1 MNSRLKKIKT
11 LMFLCVALLFCL
23 LKFSFSA
30 FAENVN
36 INLNYGINKV
46 AKKGSDLPIELS
58 IENRDTQDFK
68 GYLTINVYENNYSV
82 FVYRID
88 VEISA
93 RSTNV
98 YNRTISIT
106 NTSNTVIINLYNRK
120 EELVANE
127 RTNIDLSFYNENLII
142 GIISS
147 EYNTLSYLDNLL
159 LTNST
164 IQTKIVPI
172 DVEKI
177 KNNKNYLD
185 TVDMLIIS
193 DYDVN
198 SLDYMND
205 SLYSLINNSKPIFV
219 GLGKEHGDKSIPS
232 FIHNTDNA
240 KKVNDISLGINV
252 EKLNLDGG
260 IVVIL
265 SDSFTNIGKLRDADK
280 KFVELLEKCVDEQ
293 WILKLGNNYNSYV
306 NNDYYNIG
314 NILNIVDKKKLPDIF
329 IITVLLVFYITFLT
343 VIIYVFLRNINMR
356 EQYGKYAAVFSI
368 IYTILMVSIG
378 YSVMR
383 KNTFLTY
390 ISIVNIKDA
399 NTKETAFLN
408 FRTSENGNYSF
419 DTSTNIKLN
428 PVLQNNRTPIVGYNF
443 MDSKLIKSTIFYEDG
458 DRKIVSVENAK
469 DFDSNIFAY
478 ENSNYLND
486 VYNLDCSFRRFDGE
500 ITGRITNKMNITIKD
515 ASILL
520 FGKIVQI
527 GDIEPNRSISLSRAT
542 SIGAPIGNNLM
553 ISDIIS
559 DDSNR
564 NIIKYYLDDNV
575 LGYYDYGLLFG
586 FIDNNGTI
594 DINSSDVGDVYG
606 RTLLVTKIN
615 KEVSLDIVDYCLL
628 ENQVNNVEGYY
639 DYDTN
644 TINGDMEVV
653 NDYSLEEINDVS
665 KIYFER
671 IDNYD
676 HGALESYVPF
686 YGEILAFNY
695 ATNSYEEIQNNVID
709 SDKISNYLMP
719 NKHIIIKYNP
729 LSRDPLYRKI
739 SLPVPRAIA
748 KK

>member
-1 MNSRLKKIKT
+1 MNIKSRKLKI
-11 LMFLCVALLFCL
+11 LSLLCFALLFCL
-23 LKFSFSA
+23 FNFTFLA

-46 AKKGSDLPIELS
+46 AKNGSELPIELS
-58 IENRDTQDFK
+58 IENKDTQDFK
-68 GYLTINVYENNYSV
+68 GYLTINVYESNYSV

-88 VEISA
+88 VDISA

-98 YNRTISIT
+98 YYRTISIT
-106 NTSNTVIINLYNRK
+106 NSSNTVIINLFNRK
-120 EELVANE
+120 EELVSNE
-127 RTNIDLSFYNENLII
+127 RTNIDLSFYNEKLII

-147 EYNTLSYLDNLL
+147 EYNSLSYLDNLL

-177 KNNKNYLD
+177 KDNKNYLD
-185 TVDMLIIS
+185 TIDMLVIS
-193 DYDVN
+193 DYDVAN
-198 SLDYMND
+198 LDYLYNP
-205 SLYSLINNSKPIFV
+205 LYSLISVGKPIFI
-219 GLGKEHGDKSIPS
+219 GLGNQNGRNSIPS
-232 FIHNTDNA
+232 FIQNVDAAKRVGEIENGIQIDKLSVDN
-240 KKVNDISLGINV
+240 GILV
-252 EKLNLDGG
+252 FVSESF
-260 IVVIL
+260 
-265 SDSFTNIGKLRDADK
+265 SDFGKLKDADK
-280 KFVELLEKCVDEQ
+280 KFIEILEKCVDEQ
-293 WILKLGNNYNSYV
+293 WILKLSNNYSSYV

-329 IITVLLVFYITFLT
+329 IITVLLVFYVTFLT
-343 VIIYVFLRNINMR
+343 IIIYVFLRNINMR
-356 EQYGKYAAVFSI
+356 EQYGKYAVAFSI
-368 IYTILMVSIG
+368 LYTMIMVFIG
-378 YSVMR
+378 YSVMK

-419 DTSTNIKLN
+419 DTSTSIKLN

-443 MDSKLIKSTIFYEDG
+443 MDSNLIKSTIFYEDAE
-458 DRKIVSVENAK
+458 RKTVSVENAR
-469 DFDSNIFAY
+469 DFDSNIFVY

-500 ITGRITNKMNITIKD
+500 ITGRITNKMNLTIKN

-520 FGKIVQI
+520 FGKIVQL

-542 SIGAPIGNNLM
+542 NIGAPIGNNLM

-564 NIIKYYLDDNV
+564 NIVKYYLDDNV
-575 LGYYDYGLLFG
+575 YGYYDYGLLFG

-615 KEVSLDIVDYCLL
+615 KELSLDAADYCLL
-628 ENQVNNVEGYY
+628 QNPVNTLEGYY
-639 DYDTN
+639 DHDTN

-653 NDYSLEEINDVS
+653 NEYTLEDIKDIS

-695 ATNSYEEIQNNVID
+695 ANNSYEEIQNNAID
-709 SDKISNYLMP
+709 FDSINKYLTP
-719 NKHIIIKYNP
+719 NNRIIIKYNP

-739 SLPVPRAIA
+739 SLPVLRAIA

>member
-1 MNSRLKKIKT
+1 MCIRSKKIKI
-11 LMFLCVALLFCL
+11 LSVLCFALLLCL
-23 LKFSFSA
+23 FKFTFFA
-30 FAENVN
+30 YAENVN

-46 AKKGSDLPIELS
+46 AKKGSELPIELS
-58 IENRDTQDFK
+58 VENRDTQDFR

-88 VEISA
+88 VDISA

-98 YNRTISIT
+98 YYRTISIT
-106 NTSNTVIINLYNRK
+106 NSSNTVIINLFNRK

-127 RTNIDLSFYNENLII
+127 RTNIDLSFYNEKLII

-147 EYNTLSYLDNLL
+147 EYNSLSYLDNLL

-177 KNNKNYLD
+177 KDNKNYLD
-185 TVDMLIIS
+185 TIDMLIIS
-193 DYDVN
+193 DYDIA
-198 SLDYMND
+198 SLDYLND
-205 SLYSLINNSKPIFV
+205 PLYAFINNGKPIFI
-219 GLGKEHGDKSIPS
+219 GIGEEQGKKGIPS
-232 FIHNTDNA
+232 FVHNINDA
-240 KKVNDISLGINV
+240 KRVDKIVDGLQVDILNV
-252 EKLNLDGG
+252 ESGM
-260 IVVIL
+260 IVL
-265 SDSFTNIGKLRDADK
+265 TSDSFSNFGKLKDADK
-280 KFVELLEKCVDEQ
+280 KFVELLEKCVDEH
-293 WILKLGNNYNSYV
+293 WILKLSNNNNSYI

-329 IITVLLVFYITFLT
+329 IITALLVFYVTFLT
-343 VIIYVFLRNINMR
+343 IIIYVFLRNINMR
-356 EQYGKYAAVFSI
+356 EQYGKYAIAFSI
-368 IYTILMVSIG
+368 LYTMIMVFIG
-378 YSVMR
+378 YSVMK

-408 FRTSENGNYSF
+408 FRTSENGDYSF
-419 DTSTNIKLN
+419 NTSTNIKLN
-428 PVLQNNRTPIVGYNF
+428 PILQNNRTPIVGYNF
-443 MDSKLIKSTIFYEDG
+443 MDSNHIKSTVFYEEG
-458 DRKIVSVENAK
+458 DRKIVSVENAR
-469 DFDSNIFAY
+469 DFDSNIFVY

-486 VYNLDCSFRRFDGE
+486 VYNLDCSFQRFDGE
-500 ITGRITNKMNITIKD
+500 ITGRITNKMNITIRD

-542 SIGAPIGNNLM
+542 NIGAPIGNNLM
-553 ISDIIS
+553 LSDIIS
-559 DDSNR
+559 DDNNR

-575 LGYYDYGLLFG
+575 FGYYDYGLLFG

-594 DINSSDVGDVYG
+594 DINSVDVGDVYG

-615 KEVSLDIVDYCLL
+615 KETSLDIADYCLL
-628 ENQVNNVEGYY
+628 ENPVNTVEGYY

-653 NDYSLEEINDVS
+653 NEYSLEDLKDVS
-665 KIYFER
+665 KVYFEK

-695 ATNSYEEIQNNVID
+695 TTNSYEEIQNNVIE
-709 SDKISNYLMP
+709 SDKINNYLMS
-719 NKHIIIKYNP
+719 NNHIIIKYNP

-739 SLPVPRAIA
+739 SLPVPRVIA
-748 KK
+748 K

>member
-1 MNSRLKKIKT
+1 MKVCMKKIKIFT
-11 LMFLCVALLFCL
+11 FLCTALLFCL
-23 LKFSFSA
+23 FRFNFYT

-46 AKKGSDLPIELS
+46 AKKGSELPIELS
-58 IENRDTQDFK
+58 VENRDTQDFK
-68 GYLTINVYENNYSV
+68 GYLTINVYENNHSV

-88 VEISA
+88 VDISA

-142 GIISS
+142 GILSS

-172 DVEKI
+172 DVEKVRD
-177 KNNKNYLD
+177 NKNYLD
-185 TVDMLIIS
+185 TIDMLVIS
-193 DYDVN
+193 DYDVA
-198 SLDYMND
+198 SLDYLND
-205 SLYSLINNSKPIFV
+205 SLYSLLNNGKPIFI
-219 GLGKEHGDKSIPS
+219 GTGKEYGNKSVPS

-240 KKVNDISLGINV
+240 KKIDGIDRNIRID
-252 EKLNLDGG
+252 KLNLDSG
-260 IVVIL
+260 IVVL
-265 SDSFTNIGKLRDADK
+265 VSDSFTNFGKLKDADK
-280 KFVELLEKCVDEQ
+280 KFVELLGKCVDEQ
-293 WILKLGNNYNSYV
+293 WILKLSNNYNSYV

-329 IITVLLVFYITFLT
+329 IITVLLVLYVTFLT
-343 VIIYVFLRNINMR
+343 IIIYVFLRNINMR
-356 EQYGKYAAVFSI
+356 EQYGKFAVIFSI
-368 IYTILMVSIG
+368 IYTIIMVFIG
-378 YSVMR
+378 YSVMK

-428 PVLQNNRTPIVGYNF
+428 PVLQNNREPIVGYNF
-443 MDSKLIKSTIFYEDG
+443 MDSKLIKSTIFYEEG
-458 DRKIVSVENAK
+458 DRKIISVENAK
-469 DFDSNIFAY
+469 DFDSNIFVY

-486 VYNLDCSFRRFDGE
+486 VYNLDCSFQRFDGE
-500 ITGRITNKMNITIKD
+500 ITGRITNKMNLTIKN

-542 SIGAPIGNNLM
+542 NIGAPIGNNLM

-564 NIIKYYLDDNV
+564 NIIKYYLDDSI

-615 KEVSLDIVDYCLL
+615 KEVSLDIADYCLL
-628 ENQVNNVEGYY
+628 ENAVNTIEGYY

-653 NDYSLEEINDVS
+653 NEYSLEEIKDVS

-676 HGALESYVPF
+676 HGELESYVPF

-709 SDKISNYLMP
+709 SNMISNYLMP
-719 NKHIIIKYNP
+719 NNHIIIKYNP

-739 SLPVPRAIA
+739 SLPVPRVIA

>member
-98 YNRTISIT
+98 YNRIISIT

-232 FIHNTDNA
+232 FIHNIDNA

-676 HGALESYVPF
+676 HGALESHVPF

>member
-1 MNSRLKKIKT
+1 MKNIKIFT
-11 LMFLCVALLFCL
+11 FLCTALLFCL
-23 LKFSFSA
+23 FRFNFYT

-46 AKKGSDLPIELS
+46 AKKGSELPIELS
-58 IENRDTQDFK
+58 VENRDTQDFK
-68 GYLTINVYENNYSV
+68 GYLTINVYENNHSV

-88 VEISA
+88 VDISA

-142 GIISS
+142 GILSS

-172 DVEKI
+172 DVEKVR
-177 KNNKNYLD
+177 NNKNYLD
-185 TVDMLIIS
+185 TIDMLVIS
-193 DYDVN
+193 DYDVA
-198 SLDYMND
+198 SLDYLND
-205 SLYSLINNSKPIFV
+205 SLYSLVNNGKPIFV
-219 GLGKEHGDKSIPS
+219 GIGKEHGNKSIPS
-232 FIHNTDNA
+232 FIHNTDDT
-240 KKVNDISLGINV
+240 KKVDGIESGIQVN
-252 EKLNLDGG
+252 KLNFDSS
-260 IVVIL
+260 IVVL
-265 SDSFTNIGKLRDADK
+265 VSDSFTNFGKLKDADK
-280 KFVELLEKCVDEQ
+280 KFVELLTKCVDEQ
-293 WILKLGNNYNSYV
+293 WIQKLSNSYNSYI

-329 IITVLLVFYITFLT
+329 IITVLLVFYVAFLT
-343 VIIYVFLRNINMR
+343 IIIYVFLRNINMR
-356 EQYGKYAAVFSI
+356 EQYGKYAAIFSI
-368 IYTILMVSIG
+368 IYTIIMVFIG
-378 YSVMR
+378 YSVMK

-428 PVLQNNRTPIVGYNF
+428 PILQNNREPIVGYNF
-443 MDSKLIKSTIFYEDG
+443 MDSKLIKSTIFYEEG
-458 DRKIVSVENAK
+458 DRKIISVENAK
-469 DFDSNIFAY
+469 DFDSNIFVY

-486 VYNLDCSFRRFDGE
+486 VYNLDCSFQRFDGE
-500 ITGRITNKMNITIKD
+500 ITGRITNKMNLTIKN

-542 SIGAPIGNNLM
+542 NIGAPIGNNLM

-564 NIIKYYLDDNV
+564 NIIKYYLDDSI

-615 KEVSLDIVDYCLL
+615 KEVSLDVADYCLL
-628 ENQVNNVEGYY
+628 ENAVNTIEGYY
-639 DYDTN
+639 DNDTN

-653 NDYSLEEINDVS
+653 NEYSLEEIKDVS

-709 SDKISNYLMP
+709 SNMISNYLMP
-719 NKHIIIKYNP
+719 NNHIIIKYNP

-739 SLPVPRAIA
+739 SLPVPRVIA

>member
-98 YNRTISIT
+98 YNRIISIT

>member
-106 NTSNTVIINLYNRK
+106 NMSNTVIINLYNRK

-177 KNNKNYLD
+177 KDNKNYLD

-500 ITGRITNKMNITIKD
+500 ITGRITNKMNITIKN

>member
-1 MNSRLKKIKT
+1 MNINSRKLKI
-11 LMFLCVALLFCL
+11 LSMLCFALLFCL
-23 LKFSFSA
+23 FNFTFLT

-36 INLNYGINKV
+36 INLNYGINKI
-46 AKKGSDLPIELS
+46 AKNGSELPIELS
-58 IENRDTQDFK
+58 VENKDTQDFK

-88 VEISA
+88 VDISA

-98 YNRTISIT
+98 YYRTISIT
-106 NTSNTVIINLYNRK
+106 NSSNTVIINLFNRK
-120 EELVANE
+120 EELISNE
-127 RTNIDLSFYNENLII
+127 RTNIDLSFYNEKLII

-147 EYNTLSYLDNLL
+147 EYNSLSYLDNLL
-159 LTNST
+159 LTNSA

-177 KNNKNYLD
+177 KENKNYLD
-185 TVDMLIIS
+185 TIDMLVIS
-193 DYDVN
+193 DYDVAN
-198 SLDYMND
+198 LDYLNS
-205 SLYSLINNSKPIFV
+205 SLYSLMNNGKPIFV
-219 GLGKEHGDKSIPS
+219 GLGNQNGRNSLPS
-232 FIHNTDNA
+232 FVQNVNA
-240 KKVNDISLGINV
+240 VKKVDETENGIQID
-252 EKLNLDGG
+252 KLNVDNG
-260 IVVIL
+260 ILVLV
-265 SDSFTNIGKLRDADK
+265 SDSFADFGKIKDADK
-280 KFVELLEKCVDEQ
+280 KFIEILEKCVDEQ
-293 WILKLGNNYNSYV
+293 WLLKLSNNYSSYV

-329 IITVLLVFYITFLT
+329 IISVLLVFYVTFLT
-343 VIIYVFLRNINMR
+343 IIIYVFLRNINMR
-356 EQYGKYAAVFSI
+356 EQYGKYAVVFSI
-368 IYTILMVSIG
+368 LYTMIMVFIG
-378 YSVMR
+378 YSVMK

-419 DTSTNIKLN
+419 DTSTDIKLN
-428 PVLQNNRTPIVGYNF
+428 PVLQNNKTPIVGYNF
-443 MDSKLIKSTIFYEDG
+443 MDSNLIKSTEFYEVG
-458 DRKIVSVENAK
+458 DRKTVSVENAK
-469 DFDSNIFAY
+469 DFDSNIFIY

-486 VYNLDCSFRRFDGE
+486 VYNLDCSFQRFDGE
-500 ITGRITNKMNITIKD
+500 ITGRITNKMNLTIKN

-520 FGKIVQI
+520 FGKILKI

-542 SIGAPIGNNLM
+542 NIGAPIGNNLM

-559 DDSNR
+559 DDSNL
-564 NIIKYYLDDNV
+564 NIVKYYLDDNV
-575 LGYYDYGLLFG
+575 YGYYDYGLLFG

-615 KEVSLDIVDYCLL
+615 KEVSLDIADYCLL
-628 ENQVNNVEGYY
+628 ENPVNIFEGYY
-639 DYDTN
+639 DHDTN

-653 NDYSLEEINDVS
+653 NEYTLEDIKDIS

-695 ATNSYEEIQNNVID
+695 ANNSYEEIQNNAID
-709 SDKISNYLMP
+709 SDSINKYLTP
-719 NKHIIIKYNP
+719 NNSIIIKYNP

-739 SLPVPRAIA
+739 SLPVLRVIA

>member
-11 LMFLCVALLFCL
+11 LMFLCVVLLFCL

-177 KNNKNYLD
+177 KDNKNYLD

-219 GLGKEHGDKSIPS
+219 GIGKEHGDKSIPS

-240 KKVNDISLGINV
+240 KKVNDISLEINV

-293 WILKLGNNYNSYV
+293 WILKLSNNYNLYV

-343 VIIYVFLRNINMR
+343 IVIYVFLRNINMR
-356 EQYGKYAAVFSI
+356 EQYGKYAVTFSI
-368 IYTILMVSIG
+368 VYTILMVFIG
-378 YSVMR
+378 YSVMK

-428 PVLQNNRTPIVGYNF
+428 PVLQNNREPIVGYNF
-443 MDSKLIKSTIFYEDG
+443 MDSKLIKSTIFYEEG
-458 DRKIVSVENAK
+458 DRKIISVENAK
-469 DFDSNIFAY
+469 DFDSNIFVY

-486 VYNLDCSFRRFDGE
+486 VYNLDCSFQRFDGE
-500 ITGRITNKMNITIKD
+500 ITGRITNKMNLTIKN

>member
-1 MNSRLKKIKT
+1 MNIRLRKLKILS
-11 LMFLCVALLFCL
+11 LMCFALLFCL
-23 LKFSFSA
+23 FKFTFFT

-46 AKKGSDLPIELS
+46 AKKGSELPVELS
-58 IENRDTQDFK
+58 IENKDTQDFK

-88 VEISA
+88 VDISA

-98 YNRTISIT
+98 YHRIISIT
-106 NTSNTVIINLYNRK
+106 NTSNTVIINLFNRK
-120 EELVANE
+120 EELVATE
-127 RTNIDLSFYNENLII
+127 RTNIDLSFYNEKLII

-147 EYNTLSYLDNLL
+147 DYNSLSYLDNLL
-159 LTNST
+159 VTNST

-177 KNNKNYLD
+177 KDNANYID
-185 TVDMLIIS
+185 IIDMLIIS
-193 DYDVN
+193 DYDVA
-198 SLDYMND
+198 SLDYLND
-205 SLYSLINNSKPIFV
+205 PLYSLMNNGKPIFI
-219 GLGKEHGDKSIPS
+219 GIGKEYGKKSIPS
-232 FIHNTDNA
+232 FIHNIDNA
-240 KKVNDISLGINV
+240 KRINLTTNSIQID
-252 EKLNLDGG
+252 KLNLDSG
-260 IVVIL
+260 IVVIT
-265 SDSFTNIGKLRDADK
+265 SEDFSYFGKLKDADK
-280 KFVELLEKCVDEQ
+280 QFAELLEKCVDEQ
-293 WILKLGNNYNSYV
+293 WILKLSNGYNSYIA
-306 NNDYYNIG
+306 NDYYNIG

-329 IITVLLVFYITFLT
+329 IITVLLVFYVTFLT
-343 VIIYVFLRNINMR
+343 IIIYVFLRNMNMR
-356 EQYGKYAAVFSI
+356 EQYGKYAIAFSI
-368 IYTILMVSIG
+368 LYTIIMVFIG
-378 YSVMR
+378 YSVMK

-408 FRTSENGNYSF
+408 FRTSENGDYSF

-428 PVLQNNRTPIVGYNF
+428 PVLQNNKTPIVGYNF
-443 MDSKLIKSTIFYEDG
+443 MDSKLIKSTVFYEEG
-458 DRKIVSVENAK
+458 NRKIVSVENAR
-469 DFDSNIFAY
+469 DFDSNIFVY

-520 FGKIVQI
+520 FGKIVRI

-542 SIGAPIGNNLM
+542 NIGAPIGNNMML
-553 ISDIIS
+553 SDIIS

-575 LGYYDYGLLFG
+575 FGYYDYGLLFG

-615 KEVSLDIVDYCLL
+615 KEASLDIVDYCLL
-628 ENQVNNVEGYY
+628 ENPVNTIEGYY

-653 NDYSLEEINDVS
+653 NEYSLEDIKDVS

-695 ATNSYEEIQNNVID
+695 MTNSYEEIQNNVIE
-709 SDKISNYLMP
+709 SDKISNYILS
-719 NKHIIIKYNP
+719 NNHIIIKYNP
-729 LSRDPLYRKI
+729 LSRDPLYRRV
-739 SLPVPRAIA
+739 SLPVPRVIA

>member
-1 MNSRLKKIKT
+1 MKVCMKNIKIFT
-11 LMFLCVALLFCL
+11 FLCTALLFCL
-23 LKFSFSA
+23 FRFNFYT

-46 AKKGSDLPIELS
+46 AKKGSELPIELS
-58 IENRDTQDFK
+58 VENRDTQDFK
-68 GYLTINVYENNYSV
+68 GYLTINVYENNHSV

-88 VEISA
+88 VDISA

-142 GIISS
+142 GILSS

-172 DVEKI
+172 DVEKVR
-177 KNNKNYLD
+177 NNKNYLD
-185 TVDMLIIS
+185 TIDMLVIS
-193 DYDVN
+193 DYDVA
-198 SLDYMND
+198 SLDYLND
-205 SLYSLINNSKPIFV
+205 SLYSLVNNGKPIFV
-219 GLGKEHGDKSIPS
+219 GIGKEHGNKSIPS
-232 FIHNTDNA
+232 FIHNTDDT
-240 KKVNDISLGINV
+240 KKVDGIESGIQVN
-252 EKLNLDGG
+252 KLNFDSS
-260 IVVIL
+260 IVVL
-265 SDSFTNIGKLRDADK
+265 VSDSFTNFGKLKDADK
-280 KFVELLEKCVDEQ
+280 KFVELLTKCVDEQ
-293 WILKLGNNYNSYV
+293 WIQKLSNSYNSYI

-329 IITVLLVFYITFLT
+329 IITVLLVFYVAFLT
-343 VIIYVFLRNINMR
+343 IIIYVFLRNINMR
-356 EQYGKYAAVFSI
+356 EQYGKYAAIFSI
-368 IYTILMVSIG
+368 IYTIIMVFIG
-378 YSVMR
+378 YSVMK

-428 PVLQNNRTPIVGYNF
+428 PILQNNREPIVGYNF
-443 MDSKLIKSTIFYEDG
+443 MDSKLIKSTIFYEEG
-458 DRKIVSVENAK
+458 DRKIISVENAK
-469 DFDSNIFAY
+469 DFDSNIFVY

-486 VYNLDCSFRRFDGE
+486 VYNLDCSFQRFDGE
-500 ITGRITNKMNITIKD
+500 ITGRITNKMNLTIKN

-542 SIGAPIGNNLM
+542 NIGAPIGNNLM

-564 NIIKYYLDDNV
+564 NIIKYYLDDSI

-615 KEVSLDIVDYCLL
+615 KEVSLDVADYCLL
-628 ENQVNNVEGYY
+628 ENAVNTIEGYY
-639 DYDTN
+639 DNDTN

-653 NDYSLEEINDVS
+653 NEYSLEEIKDVS

-709 SDKISNYLMP
+709 SNMISNYLMP
-719 NKHIIIKYNP
+719 NNHIIIKYNP

-739 SLPVPRAIA
+739 SLPVPRVIA

>member
-1 MNSRLKKIKT
+1 MNSCLKKIKT
-11 LMFLCVALLFCL
+11 LAFLCVALLFCL

-58 IENRDTQDFK
+58 VENRDTQDFK

-177 KNNKNYLD
+177 KDNKNYLD

>member
-1 MNSRLKKIKT
+1 MENILKKIKT
-11 LMFLCVALLFCL
+11 LTFLGTALLLCL
-23 LKFSFSA
+23 FKFTFFA

-36 INLNYGINKV
+36 ISLNYGINKV
-46 AKKGSDLPIELS
+46 AKKGTELPIELS
-58 IENRDTQDFK
+58 VENRDTQDFK

-88 VEISA
+88 VDISA

-98 YNRTISIT
+98 YYRTISIT
-106 NTSNTVIINLYNRK
+106 NTSNTVIINLFNRK
-120 EELVANE
+120 EELVTNE
-127 RTNIDLSFYNENLII
+127 RTNIDLSMYNEKLII
-142 GIISS
+142 GVISS
-147 EYNTLSYLDNLL
+147 EYNSLSYLDNLL

-164 IQTKIVPI
+164 IQTKIVPV
-172 DVEKI
+172 DVEKVRD
-177 KNNKNYLD
+177 NANYLD
-185 TVDMLIIS
+185 TIDMLIIS
-193 DYDVN
+193 DFDVA
-198 SLDYMND
+198 SLDYLND
-205 SLYSLINNSKPIFV
+205 QLYALINNGKPIFV
-219 GLGKEHGDKSIPS
+219 GIGKAHGNDSLPL
-232 FIHNTDNA
+232 FIQTTDNA
-240 KKVNDISLGINV
+240 KKIYEIANGLVAD
-252 EKLNLDGG
+252 KLSFDGG
-260 IVVIL
+260 IVVTL
-265 SDSFTNIGKLRDADK
+265 PESFSDFGKMRDADK
-280 KFVELLEKCVDEQ
+280 KFIELLEKCVDEH
-293 WILKLGNNYNSYV
+293 WILKLSNNYNSYV

-329 IITVLLVFYITFLT
+329 IITVLLVFYVTFLT
-343 VIIYVFLRNINMR
+343 IIIYVFLRNINMR
-356 EQYGKYAAVFSI
+356 EQYGKYAIIFSI
-368 IYTILMVSIG
+368 IYTLIMVFIG
-378 YSVMR
+378 YSVMK

-419 DTSTNIKLN
+419 DTSTSIKLN
-428 PVLQNNRTPIVGYNF
+428 PIMQNNRIPIVGYNF
-443 MDSKLIKSTIFYEDG
+443 MDSNLIKSTIFYEED
-458 DRKIVSVENAK
+458 DRKNVSVENAK
-469 DFDSNIFAY
+469 DFDSNIFVY

-486 VYNLDCSFRRFDGE
+486 VYNVDGSFQRFDGE

-527 GDIEPNRSISLSRAT
+527 GDIEPNHSISLSRAI

-564 NIIKYYLDDNV
+564 NIIKYYLDENV
-575 LGYYDYGLLFG
+575 FGYYDYGLLFG

-615 KEVSLDIVDYCLL
+615 RAANLDASDYCLI
-628 ENQVNNVEGYY
+628 ENPVNSIEGYY

-653 NDYSLEEINDVS
+653 NEYSLEEIKGVS

-686 YGEILAFNY
+686 YGEILAYNY
-695 ATNSYEEIQNNVID
+695 MTNSYEELSNNVID
-709 SDKISNYLMP
+709 ADKIKNYLMP
-719 NKHIIIKYNP
+719 NNHIIIKFNP

-748 KK
+748 NK

>member
-1 MNSRLKKIKT
+1 MKISLKKIKS
-11 LMFLCVALLFCL
+11 LVFLSIALSLCLFGFD
-23 LKFSFSA
+23 FST

-46 AKKGSDLPIELS
+46 AKKGSELPIELS
-58 IENRDTQDFK
+58 VENRDTQDFK

-88 VEISA
+88 VDISA
-93 RSTNV
+93 RSTSV

-177 KNNKNYLD
+177 KDNKNYLD
-185 TVDMLIIS
+185 TIDMLIIS
-193 DYDVN
+193 DYDVD
-198 SLDYMND
+198 SLDYLND

-219 GLGKEHGDKSIPS
+219 GLGKEYGDKSIPS
-232 FIHNTDNA
+232 FIHNVDSA
-240 KKVNDISLGINV
+240 KKVNNISLGVNV
-252 EKLNLDGG
+252 NKLHLDGG
-260 IVVIL
+260 IVVIV
-265 SDSFTNIGKLRDADK
+265 SDSFTDIGKLRDADK

-293 WILKLGNNYNSYV
+293 WILKLSNNYNSYV

-343 VIIYVFLRNINMR
+343 IIIYVFLRNINMR
-356 EQYGKYAAVFSI
+356 EQYGKYAVAFSI
-368 IYTILMVSIG
+368 VYTILMVSIG
-378 YSVMR
+378 YSVMK

-419 DTSTNIKLN
+419 DTSTRIKLN
-428 PVLQNNRTPIVGYNF
+428 PVLQNNREPIVGYNF
-443 MDSKLIKSTIFYEDG
+443 MDSKLIKSTIFYEEG
-458 DRKIVSVENAK
+458 DRKIISVENAK
-469 DFDSNIFAY
+469 DFDSNIFVY

-486 VYNLDCSFRRFDGE
+486 IYNLDCSFRRFDGE
-500 ITGRITNKMNITIKD
+500 ITGRITNKMNITIKN

-542 SIGAPIGNNLM
+542 NIGAPIGNNLM

-594 DINSSDVGDVYG
+594 DINSGDVGDVYG

-615 KEVSLDIVDYCLL
+615 KEASLDIVDSCLL
-628 ENQVNNVEGYY
+628 ENNVNTVEGYY

-653 NDYSLEEINDVS
+653 NEYSLEEMNDVS

-695 ATNSYEEIQNNVID
+695 TTNNYEEIQNNAID
-709 SDKISNYLMP
+709 SNKISNYLMP

>member
-1 MNSRLKKIKT
+1 MNSRLKKNKT
-11 LMFLCVALLFCL
+11 LMFLCVALLLCL

-177 KNNKNYLD
+177 KDNKNYLD

-219 GLGKEHGDKSIPS
+219 GLGKENGDKSIPS

-368 IYTILMVSIG
+368 IYTVLMVSIG